1 MTSFDFRI
9 PIIPRTKKGIDMR
22 GQWLS
27 LRDVADEVGYSE
39 RWVLDQL
46 LEGKLRAQVI
56 VANERRSYRVQRSDL
71 DAYLERHRTWTVDE
85 EE

>member
-1 MTSFDFRI
+1 
-9 PIIPRTKKGIDMR
+9 MR

-27 LRDVADEVGYSE
+27 LRDVADELGYSE

-71 DAYLERHRTWTVDE
+71 DAYPERHRTWTVDE
-85 EE
+85 KE

>member
-1 MTSFDFRI
+1 
-9 PIIPRTKKGIDMR
+9 MR

-27 LRDVADEVGYSE
+27 LRDVADELGYSE

-85 EE
+85 EG